1 MGKIKDLTGQR
12 FGKLLVDKKLDM
24 RDKYRHIYWL
34 CKCDCGGET
43 AVSGSNLLNG
53 SVKSC
58 GCLRKETTQALAKT
72 HGKSK
77 TRIYRIWEDMKKR
90 CYNPNPKNRKVYYD
104 RNIKLC
110 EEWKSDFIPFYRW
123 AIENGYSDE
132 LTIDRIDN
140 EDGYSP
146 SNCRWVTQTEQ
157 QRNRRNNHIISYKGE
172 EHCLSEWCEILHL
185 KYSTL
190 ETRIN
195 KLHWDIERAFTTT

>member
-1 MGKIKDLTGQR
+1 
-12 FGKLLVDKKLDM
+12 
-24 RDKYRHIYWL
+24 
-34 CKCDCGGET
+34 
-43 AVSGSNLLNG
+43 
-53 SVKSC
+53 
-58 GCLRKETTQALAKT
+58 
-72 HGKSK
+72 
-77 TRIYRIWEDMKKR
+77 MKKR